1 MDKELIKNL
10 LIAAIFVVVFW
21 SASFA
26 WIYVSVG
33 DWEVRGQLGD
43 MFGAVNSLFSGLAFA
58 GLIVTLILQRKD
70 LNLQRESIQQTND
83 QLGIQA
89 REFEIQNIMAKQEQ
103 FRNTFFELL
112 RMLQTIVAELKV
124 DVEEMDK
131 NIRLVQGKNIFEE
144 LFIERDFSYIG
155 GSHVRFFSITQK
167 ARDENDYEYIS
178 NPKIFSFLFH
188 YFRFVYRIIKYVD
201 ETDVL
206 KSTEEKYQY
215 VAFLR
220 STLSNYEVAAI
231 FYNCLSHNG
240 KDKFKPLVEKYALFD
255 NIDVKILGSNDD
267 LSLYDESAYKFKI
280 NR

>member
-10 LIAAIFVVVFW
+10 LIAASFVLAFW
-21 SASFA
+21 IASFA
-26 WIYVSVG
+26 WIYLCVG
-33 DWEVRGQLGD
+33 NWEVRGQLGD

-70 LNLQRESIQQTND
+70 LNLQRESIQQTNE

-89 REFEIQNIMAKQEQ
+89 REFEIQNKMAKQEQ

-112 RMLQTIVAELKV
+112 RMLQTIVSEMKV
-124 DVEEMDK
+124 NVEESDG
-131 NIRLVQGKNIFEE
+131 NIRLVQGKKIFEE
-144 LFIERDFSYIG
+144 LFSERDFKYINE
-155 GSHVRFFSITQK
+155 SHARIFSIAQK
-167 ARDENDYEYIS
+167 ARYKNDYEYIS
-178 NPKIFSFLFH
+178 NPIRFSFLFH

-206 KSTEEKYQY
+206 NTIEERYQY

-231 FYNCLSHNG
+231 FYNCLSRNG
-240 KDKFKPLVEKYALFD
+240 REKFKPLVEKYALFD
-255 NIDVKILGSNDD
+255 NIDDKILGSKED
-267 LSLYDESAYKFKI
+267 LKLFAESAYKFKI
-280 NR
+280 N